1 MKQKE
6 EQHHQIE
13 KLKQDWKQL
22 DELAGD
28 PSLSAIEMK
37 QQLEVYQEKQKK
49 RFYKEL
55 LMFFA
60 TAVLILSCFIISLVQ
75 APILFL
81 VVEIGA
87 MILGP
92 IVYFAL
98 VKRKNK
104 EGKVLL

>member
-1 MKQKE
+1 VKQKE
-6 EQHHQIE
+6 KQYHQIE
-13 KLKQDWKQL
+13 KLKQDWNQL
-22 DELAGD
+22 DELAGN
-28 PSLSAIEMK
+28 PSLSTIEMK

-55 LMFFA
+55 VIFFA
-60 TAVLILSCFIISLVQ
+60 TAVLILSCFIISFVQ
-75 APILFL
+75 VPVLFI
-81 VVEIGA
+81 VIEIGA